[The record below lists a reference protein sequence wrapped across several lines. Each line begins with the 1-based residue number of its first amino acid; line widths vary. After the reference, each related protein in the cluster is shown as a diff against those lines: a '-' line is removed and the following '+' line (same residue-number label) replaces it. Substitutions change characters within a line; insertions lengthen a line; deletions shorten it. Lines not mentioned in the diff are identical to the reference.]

1 MTNVNESGQVDIL
14 YYDTH
19 KSGAISNVNVSK
31 LKLDENK
38 RLTKRPGMLC
48 KMFCKLDTF
57 ELKLVHIVLSN
68 CIQLKFTENS

>member
-1 MTNVNESGQVDIL
+1 MCVTNVNESGQVDIL

-38 RLTKRPGMLC
+38 RLTKA
-48 KMFCKLDTF
+48 
-57 ELKLVHIVLSN
+57 LKEARDAV
-68 CIQLKFTENS
+68 